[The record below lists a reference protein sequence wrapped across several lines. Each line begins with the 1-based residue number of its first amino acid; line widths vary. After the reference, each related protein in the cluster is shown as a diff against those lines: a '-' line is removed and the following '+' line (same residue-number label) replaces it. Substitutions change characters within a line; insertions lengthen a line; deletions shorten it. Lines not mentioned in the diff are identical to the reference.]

1 MRFLILLLIA
11 LSALSVMSAEQE
23 STNFKIASEERRTA
37 MAGGY
42 RECPDLQ
49 NPRLQEVAEFATSQQ
64 LPEKYTFSSLPASTL
79 SEIRVKIVRAS
90 QQVVAGMNYRLL
102 LLLVT
107 SDDSS
112 SSSEQPALGSCVGAF
127 TVTVYDRFGT
137 LEVTSWG
144 QEVECS
150 KAKALLENN
159 QAFFE
164 LSSEHSTAAAN
175 EDKQP

>member
-1 MRFLILLLIA
+1 MRVQILLLIA
-11 LSALSVMSAEQE
+11 LSVLSVMSVEQE
-23 STNFKIASEERRTA
+23 STISTEGRRTV

-49 NPRLQEVAEFATSQQ
+49 NPRLQEVAKFATSQQ
-64 LPEKYTFSSLPASTL
+64 LPEQYTFSSLPASTL
-79 SEIRVKIVRAS
+79 SKMSVKIVRAS

-102 LLLVT
+102 LLLVAT
-107 SDDSS
+107 DGSS

-144 QEVECS
+144 EELECS
-150 KAKALLENN
+150 KAKALLESN

-164 LSSEHSTAAAN
+164 SSSEHSAPEAKTGN
-175 EDKQP
+175 QP

>member
-1 MRFLILLLIA
+1 MKFTILLLIT
-11 LSALSVMSAEQE
+11 LSITAVMSVEQE
-23 STNFKIASEERRTA
+23 STNAKMRTEERRNV

-64 LPEKYTFSSLPASTL
+64 FPEQYTFSSLPASTL
-79 SEIRVKIVRAS
+79 SKINVKIVRAS

-102 LLLVT
+102 LLLVA

-144 QEVECS
+144 KEVECS
-150 KAKALLENN
+150 KAKALLESNG
-159 QAFFE
+159 AFFE
-164 LSSEHSTAAAN
+164 WSGEHSTATAN
-175 EDKQP
+175 DGNNP